1 MKRFIINILLFFA
14 TIAVVDLSVG
24 FTGDYLQAHAKGGD
38 TRKTND
44 LVMNDQHDIVIFGSS
59 RAAHHYDTP
68 FLSDT
73 LGLDVFNAGYDGNGV
88 ILSYGLLSMMLERY
102 QPKLIIFDVEPAF
115 DINVYEADNGNKR
128 YITPLKPYYRDE
140 GVSEVIKG
148 VSEEEWLKSYSG
160 MMRYNTTIISKAL
173 DYVQGNG
180 VSNKGY
186 IPMKEVY
193 TGEPNKKKGNVP
205 KRDAFKL
212 EYVEKLLLLAQS
224 KNVPIAVVA
233 SPKYGQENADDV
245 QPVIDLC
252 VKHNIPFIDYYANEE
267 FMQHKDWFVE
277 PMHLNEVG
285 AREFSKQM
293 IKEIERIICW

>member
-14 TIAVVDLSVG
+14 IIAVIDLCVG
-24 FTGDYLQAHAKGGD
+24 FTGDYLQAHAKGGT

-115 DINVYEADNGNKR
+115 DINVYAVDNGNKR
-128 YITPLKPYYRDE
+128 YITPLKPYYRDA

-173 DYVQGNG
+173 DYVQGSG

-186 IPMKEVY
+186 IPMKGIY

-252 VKHNIPFIDYYANEE
+252 VKHNIPFIDFYANEE